1 MSKYVDGFVLV
12 VPKENA
18 EAYREMA
25 EEGRES
31 WLKYGALEY
40 YESKGYDLEPLSM
53 GEDKSLSFKEAFGA
67 GAEDD
72 IWFSFIV
79 FESKQARDEV
89 NEKVMAEMD
98 EMYKDQ
104 SNFQSPFDPRKMAV
118 GGFEVLVEGLKK

>member
-1 MSKYVDGFVLV
+1 MHQQS
-12 VPKENA
+12 
-18 EAYREMA
+18 R
-25 EEGRES
+25 
-31 WLKYGALEY
+31 
-40 YESKGYDLEPLSM
+40 
-53 GEDKSLSFKEAFGA
+53 KEAFGA

-72 IWFSFIV
+72 IWISFIV

>member
-12 VPKENA
+12 IPKENA
-18 EAYREMA
+18 EAYRKMA
-25 EEGRES
+25 EEGRDF
-31 WLKYGALEY
+31 WIKHGALEY
-40 YESKGYDLEPLSM
+40 YECKGRDLEQREM
-53 GEDKSLSFKEAFGA
+53 GADKSLSFKEAFGA

-89 NEKVMAEMD
+89 NENVMAEMD

-104 SNFQSPFDPRKMAV
+104 SDFQSPFDPNQIAV
-118 GGFEVLVEGLKK
+118 GGFEVLVEGLIA